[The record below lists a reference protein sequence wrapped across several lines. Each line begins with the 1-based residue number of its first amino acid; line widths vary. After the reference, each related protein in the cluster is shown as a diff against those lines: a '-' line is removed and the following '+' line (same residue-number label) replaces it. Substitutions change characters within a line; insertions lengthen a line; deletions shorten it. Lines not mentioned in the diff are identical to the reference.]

1 MRRQWRRRVRR
12 RGNGSTPVLY
22 GEEQR
27 NKEEK
32 KMEEQRE
39 TEEEV
44 EAPHFKLDSY
54 QNVAS
59 VLVNFS
65 FDLFIKSQI
74 LL

>member
-39 TEEEV
+39 TEAE
-44 EAPHFKLDSY
+44 
-54 QNVAS
+54 
-59 VLVNFS
+59 
-65 FDLFIKSQI
+65 
-74 LL
+74 